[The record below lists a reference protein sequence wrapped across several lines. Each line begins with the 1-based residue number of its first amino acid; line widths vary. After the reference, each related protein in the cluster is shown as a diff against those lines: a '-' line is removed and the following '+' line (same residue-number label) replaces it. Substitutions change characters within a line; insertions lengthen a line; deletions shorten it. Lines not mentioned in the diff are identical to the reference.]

1 MIKDVGEFFKERS
14 AWYKTINSVFCPI
27 LDEEVVF
34 NSKGFYHLKYK
45 SSGTKRP
52 KKEQM
57 YKIGLLPLVIPV
69 IKKASEVHDYKK
81 INSDSNKTTEIW
93 ELRALAGKQD
103 TQVSVVLRRMGDG
116 KIHFFS
122 VWKK

>member
-1 MIKDVGEFFKERS
+1 MQDFVEENRK
-14 AWYKTINSVFCPI
+14 WYKTVGEVFCPI
-27 LDEEVVF
+27 IDESVVF

-45 SSGTKRP
+45 SNGTKRP
-52 KKEQM
+52 SKEQK

-69 IKKASEVHDYKK
+69 IKSATEIYEYKK
-81 INSDSNKTTEIW
+81 IELESSDKIIEIW
-93 ELRALAGKQD
+93 ELRAVVGKQN
-103 TQVSVVLRRMGDG
+103 TQVSVVLRRIGDG